1 MVKEALTPAMRQW
14 FEVKDRYPDHVLMFR
29 MGDFYE
35 MFYEDAKTASRVLD
49 IALTSRNKDSEAPV
63 PLAGIPYH
71 ALTGYLAKFVR
82 ANYKVAICEQLEDPK
97 KAGKVVKR
105 GVTRVV
111 TAGVAVE
118 PETLDEKSH
127 NYLMSLVRDGG
138 RWGFAVAELTTGE
151 FTVGLF
157 TDEKRMISEIVRR
170 EPAEIVVPSSLNGSE
185 DLQKLVKSL
194 GAPLISYINDE
205 MFDIDSAAASLD
217 IQFPE
222 DKVADMDREKL
233 GPALSAA
240 GGALGYLLDTQ
251 MCELGHVNKLKI
263 FSGDEFMVMD
273 ETAKR
278 NLELTT
284 SLREQKKRGSL
295 LWLLDQTVTAMG
307 ARLLKQWLLYPLLSP
322 SKIRRRHAAVE
333 TLVTESVKR
342 GEIRDLLSKT
352 HDLERL
358 CGRIS
363 MAVCNAR
370 DLIALKTSL
379 VILPTLRS
387 LLTEFTDPLLTDS
400 GRNLDDLGDIR
411 DLVEQ
416 SIDEEP
422 PLSLRDGGF
431 IKEGCNE
438 QLDELRN
445 ISRSGKR
452 YLSDMEAAERKR
464 TGIPKLKIG
473 YNRVFGYY
481 IEISNVFKDKAPEE
495 YIRKQ
500 TLVNAERYITQELK
514 EYEEKVL
521 NAQERIQELEYKL
534 FSEIRERI
542 AREVARIQKT
552 ARVQAALD
560 VLCNFAELAESN
572 NYVRPVIDDSDII
585 EIEEGRHPVVEKTN
599 PGERFIPNETFLD
612 CNESQLLIIT
622 GPNMAGKST
631 FIRQVAL
638 ITLMAQIG
646 SFVPAKSA
654 RIGVV
659 DRIFTRVG
667 ASDNLARGESTFMVE
682 MKETAGILS
691 EATNKSLIVLD
702 EIGRGTSTF
711 DGLSIAWA
719 VTEHLHDNPKVRAR
733 TLFATHYHEIVD
745 IAREKTRIKNF
756 NIGII
761 ERDDT
766 LVFLHRILPGSANR
780 SYGIQ
785 VAKLAGLPEEVIE
798 RAKEILANLES
809 AELDEIGRARISRRQ
824 GAATPKG
831 QLSLFSPSRPSPVVE
846 ELKRIDP
853 MRLSPLEALNVL
865 VSLKDKVDKG

>member
-1 MVKEALTPAMRQW
+1 MQQW
-14 FEVKDRYPDHVLMFR
+14 FDMKSRYPDHVLMFR

-35 MFYEDAKTASRVLD
+35 MFYEDAETASRVLD
-49 IALTSRNKDSEAPV
+49 IALTCRNKGSEAPV

-71 ALTGYLAKFVR
+71 ALTGYLSKFVR

-97 KAGKVVKR
+97 KTKKLVKR

-111 TAGVAVE
+111 TAGVAIE

-127 NYLMSLVRDGG
+127 NYLMCVVRDQE
-138 RWGFAVAELTTGE
+138 RWGFAVAELTTGD
-151 FTVGLF
+151 FTLGSF
-157 TDEKRMISEIVRR
+157 SDENRMVSEINRR
-170 EPAEIVVPSSLNGSE
+170 EPAEIVAPASLNESE
-185 DLQKLVKSL
+185 HLEKLVKAL
-194 GAPLISYINDE
+194 ATPLISYLDDE
-205 MFDIDSAAASLD
+205 VFDLDAAVASLD

-222 DKVADMDREKL
+222 DKVGNMDREKF
-233 GPALSAA
+233 GPALRAA
-240 GGALGYLLDTQ
+240 GGALNYLLSTQ
-251 MCELGHVNKLKI
+251 MCELGHINKLKI

-278 NLELTT
+278 NLELTS
-284 SLREQKKRGSL
+284 SLREGKKRGSL

-322 SKIRRRHAAVE
+322 SEIRRRHAAVE

-342 GEIRDLLSKT
+342 GEICDLLRQT

-363 MAVCNAR
+363 MAIGNAR

-379 VILPTLRS
+379 VILPALRS
-387 LLTEFTDPLLTDS
+387 HLANFTNPLLAEL
-400 GRNLDDLGDIR
+400 GKNLDDLGDIR
-411 DLVEQ
+411 DLIEQ
-416 SIDEEP
+416 SIEDEP
-422 PLSLRDGGF
+422 PLTLREGGILKDGYNP
-431 IKEGCNE
+431 E
-438 QLDELRN
+438 LDDLRA

-452 YLSDMEAAERKR
+452 YLSDMEAAERQR
-464 TGIPKLKIG
+464 TGISKLKIG

-481 IEISNVFKDKAPEE
+481 IEIGHAHKDKVPDE

-500 TLVNAERYITQELK
+500 TLVNAERYITPELK

-521 NAQERIQELEYKL
+521 NAQDRIHEIEYNL
-534 FSEIRERI
+534 FGEIRKRI
-542 AREVARIQKT
+542 ADEVARIQKT
-552 ARVQAALD
+552 ARVLATLD
-560 VLCNFAELAESN
+560 VLANFSMLAETN
-572 NYVRPVIDDSDII
+572 NYVRPIIDDSDIL
-585 EIEEGRHPVVEKTN
+585 EIDEGRHPVVEKAN
-599 PGERFIPNETFLD
+599 PGERFIPNDTLLD
-612 CNESQLLIIT
+612 TGESQLLIIT

-631 FIRQVAL
+631 YIRQVAL

-646 SFVPAKSA
+646 SFVPARSA

-682 MKETAGILS
+682 MKETASILS
-691 EATNKSLIVLD
+691 EATRRSLIVLD
-702 EIGRGTSTF
+702 KIGRGTSTF

-719 VTEHLHDNPKVRAR
+719 VTEYLHDNPRLQSR

-745 IAREKTRIKNF
+745 IAREKTRVKNF

-785 VAKLAGLPEEVIE
+785 VAKLAGLPDEVIE
-798 RAKEILANLES
+798 RAKEILANLENT
-809 AELDEIGRARISRRQ
+809 ELDEIGRARIGRQ
-824 GAATPKG
+824 RGVSAPSKG
-831 QLSLFSPSRPSPVVE
+831 QLSLFGPTRPSPVEE

-853 MRLSPLEALNVL
+853 MRLSPLEALNML
-865 VSLKDKVDKG
+865 IALKDKVDKG